1 MSRTKHK
8 PHDPAKALEVKLE
21 RLDRE
26 AEIKRLKDQGV
37 IVSLDRERKII
48 SARRSN
54 VFRLLLERRS
64 ITESQYD
71 AAYRLSLD
79 WAAWKGLDGK
89 PDGGNAGYV
98 DGGGG
103 CREIVTDRMIKAG
116 REVVR
121 AMADVPPIEN
131 RLIRAFMVSTVEEDR
146 PMAWRGLVMRETGE
160 AVRDRQTQLVV
171 GALEFLRQAYE
182 GPIIAEK
189 RLRINAKAVG

>member
-1 MSRTKHK
+1 MTRNKNK
-8 PHDPAKALEVKLE
+8 PHDPAKALTAKLE

-26 AEIKRLKDQGV
+26 REIKRLRDLGA

-103 CREIVTDRMIKAG
+103 CREIVTDRMIAAG
-116 REVVR
+116 RAVSR
-121 AMADVPPIEN
+121 ALCGIPPIE
-131 RLIRAFMVSTVEEDR
+131 RKLLEAFMVVTVEQD
-146 PMAWRGLVMRETGE
+146 
-160 AVRDRQTQLVV
+160 AVRLWRVVVQKIANDDSKRRQLQLMV
-171 GALEFLRQAYE
+171 GALELLRQAYE
-182 GPIIAEK
+182 CPAPQRMRE
-189 RLRINAKAVG
+189 AV

>member
-1 MSRTKHK
+1 MSRTKRK
-8 PHDPAKALEVKLE
+8 PHDPAATAKAHLE
-21 RLDRE
+21 RIERE
-26 AEIKRLKDQGV
+26 AEIARLQSQGV
-37 IVSLDRERKII
+37 IVALDNRRHII

-116 REVVR
+116 RDVVR

-160 AVRDRQTQLVV
+160 LVRDRQTQLVV

-182 GPIIAEK
+182 GPSVA
-189 RLRINAKAVG
+189 RKAVMA

>member
-1 MSRTKHK
+1 MSRTKRK
-8 PHDPAKALEVKLE
+8 PHDPAAAAKAHNE
-21 RLDRE
+21 RLERE
-26 AEIKRLKDQGV
+26 AEITRLQSQGV
-37 IVSLDRERKII
+37 VVNLDNRRHII

-103 CREIVTDRMIKAG
+103 CREIVTDRMIAG
-116 REVVR
+116 GRAVR
-121 AMADVPPIEN
+121 RALADVPPIE
-131 RLIRAFMVSTVEEDR
+131 RKLLEAFMVITVEED
-146 PMAWRGLVMRETGE
+146 
-160 AVRDRQTQLVV
+160 AVRLWRVVVKQIASDDSKRRQLQLMV

-182 GPIIAEK
+182 GPPQHLAARK
-189 RLRINAKAVG
+189 LATA